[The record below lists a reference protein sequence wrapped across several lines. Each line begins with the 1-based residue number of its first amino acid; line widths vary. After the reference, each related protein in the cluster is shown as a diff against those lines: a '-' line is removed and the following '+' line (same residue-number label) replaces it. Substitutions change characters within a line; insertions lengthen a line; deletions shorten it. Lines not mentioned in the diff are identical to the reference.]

1 MFRDLGYHGGFPVFL
16 VSLMVGQ
23 WAVIENTL
31 MGEGKGDMEV
41 HLMEVGMTAA
51 SGALMGRELIY

>member
-1 MFRDLGYHGGFPVFL
+1 
-16 VSLMVGQ
+16 MV
-23 WAVIENTL
+23 ENTL

-51 SGALMGRELIY
+51 SGAWP